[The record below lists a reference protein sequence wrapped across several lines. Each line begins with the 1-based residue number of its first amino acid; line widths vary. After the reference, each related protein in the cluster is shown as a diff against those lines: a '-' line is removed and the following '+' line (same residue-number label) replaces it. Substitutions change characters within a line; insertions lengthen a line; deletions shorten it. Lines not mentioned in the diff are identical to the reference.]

1 MDMDRLKQW
10 FEMAQQFHGKEF
22 WDDVFR
28 EQMKPFKAS
37 SGSNAH
43 VSSVNDGFSGMEQPA
58 SPQSEYPPIDVLK
71 SEHELLIVVDVP
83 GYSKDQIEVFIEG
96 RELRIQGEPS
106 MEYTGYSFIK
116 SERHNGAFQ
125 RVIGLPGRVDT
136 KEVTSVM
143 DKGLLLIRFP
153 IKPVQGRK
161 VIID

>member
-28 EQMKPFKAS
+28 EQMKPFKTS
-37 SGSNAH
+37 SDAH
-43 VSSVNDGFSGMEQPA
+43 VSNVNDSFSGMEQTA
-58 SPQSEYPPIDVLK
+58 SPHSEYPPIDVLK

-116 SERHNGAFQ
+116 SERNNGAFQ
-125 RVIGLPGRVDT
+125 RVIGLPGRIDT

-153 IKPVQGRK
+153 IRAVQGRK

>member
-10 FEMAQQFHGKEF
+10 FEMAQQFQGKEF

-28 EQMKPFKAS
+28 EQMKPFKSS
-37 SGSNAH
+37 SGPSAH
-43 VSSVNDGFSGMEQPA
+43 VSMNDSFSGMEQTG

-71 SEHELLIVVDVP
+71 SEQELLIVVEVP

-96 RELRIQGEPS
+96 RQLRIQGEPS

-153 IKPVQGRK
+153 IRAVQGRK

>member
-1 MDMDRLKQW
+1 MDMDRLKKW
-10 FEMAQQFHGKEF
+10 FEIAQQFHGKEF

-28 EQMKPFKAS
+28 EQIKPFKTSSEAYAS
-37 SGSNAH
+37 NL
-43 VSSVNDGFSGMEQPA
+43 NENFSGIEQQPD
-58 SPQSEYPPIDVLK
+58 SPQTEYPPIDVLK

-83 GYSKDQIEVFIEG
+83 GYDKDQIEVFIEG
-96 RELRIQGEPS
+96 RQLRIQGEPS
-106 MEYTGYSFIK
+106 AEYTSYSFIK

-136 KEVTSVM
+136 KEVTSFM